1 MRTSVYEHPRQSE
14 EYSHRTGSAGTGHP
28 SGAGR
33 GKTVDELA
41 QDAIKR
47 HLAQKTLERLR
58 REAESQRGNK
68 TDEEVEAI
76 VDTAVQEY
84 RKERSR

>member
-1 MRTSVYEHPRQSE
+1 MSTHDNPKNIAIEPEVLERAIRQAQAE
-14 EYSHRTGSAGTGHP
+14 
-28 SGAGR
+28 

-58 REAESQRGNK
+58 REAESQRANK

-76 VDTAVQEY
+76 IDTAVQEY

>member
-1 MRTSVYEHPRQSE
+1 MSTHDNEKNIAIAPEVLERAIRQAQAE
-14 EYSHRTGSAGTGHP
+14 
-28 SGAGR
+28 
-33 GKTVDELA
+33 GKSVDELA
-41 QDAIKR
+41 QEAIKR

-76 VDTAVQEY
+76 VDQAVQEY
-84 RKERSR
+84 RKDRSR

>member
-1 MRTSVYEHPRQSE
+1 MSTYDNPKNIALSPDVLEQAMRQAEAE
-14 EYSHRTGSAGTGHP
+14 
-28 SGAGR
+28 

-41 QDAIKR
+41 QEAIKR
-47 HLAQKTLERLR
+47 HLAQKTLERFK
-58 REAESQRGNK
+58 REATSQRGNK

-84 RKERSR
+84 RNERSR

>member
-1 MRTSVYEHPRQSE
+1 MSTQHNEKNIAIEPEVLERAIRQAQAE
-14 EYSHRTGSAGTGHP
+14 
-28 SGAGR
+28 

-41 QDAIKR
+41 QEAIKR
-47 HLAQKTLERLR
+47 HLVERTLERLR
-58 REAESQRGNK
+58 RDAESHRGNK
-68 TDEEVEAI
+68 SDEEVEAI

>member
-1 MRTSVYEHPRQSE
+1 MSTHGNAKNIAIEPEVLERAIRQAQAE
-14 EYSHRTGSAGTGHP
+14 
-28 SGAGR
+28 

-68 TDEEVEAI
+68 TDEEVDAI

>member
-1 MRTSVYEHPRQSE
+1 MSTHHNEKNIAIEPEVLERAIRQAQAE
-14 EYSHRTGSAGTGHP
+14 
-28 SGAGR
+28 

-41 QDAIKR
+41 QEAIKR
-47 HLAQKTLERLR
+47 HLAQKTLERFR

-76 VDTAVQEY
+76 VDTAIQDY

>member
-1 MRTSVYEHPRQSE
+1 MSTHHNEKNIALEPEILERAIRQAQVE
-14 EYSHRTGSAGTGHP
+14 
-28 SGAGR
+28 

-41 QDAIKR
+41 QEAIKR

-58 REAESQRGNK
+58 REAESERGNK

-76 VDTAVQEY
+76 GDQAVQEY
-84 RKERSR
+84 RQDRSR

>member
-1 MRTSVYEHPRQSE
+1 MSTHDNLKNIAIEPEILERAIRQAQTE
-14 EYSHRTGSAGTGHP
+14 
-28 SGAGR
+28 
-33 GKTVDELA
+33 GKTVDEFA
-41 QDAIKR
+41 QEAIKR

-76 VDTAVQEY
+76 VDAAVQEY